1 VTLQS
6 SFTITHHCQGKV
18 LMWLRTNMSIGIL
31 IYYLVL
37 FENIMLSVLKVK
49 LHNLLLTLNNSFIL
63 STLCVSSTTVYI
75 LLLYMSFKSYYYGL
89 V

>member
-1 VTLQS
+1 
-6 SFTITHHCQGKV
+6 
-18 LMWLRTNMSIGIL
+18 MWLRTNMSIGIL

-49 LHNLLLTLNNSFIL
+49 LHNLLLTLNSSLIL

-75 LLLYMSFKSYYYGL
+75 LLLYMSFKSYYYCL